1 MDSDCRDIYQ
11 TKSLSAMGE
20 ASRRRIERNSHDAD
34 ELEAQGYTVERGM
47 HRNGAYF
54 AVIGDH
60 PDHEKEVGRIFAE
73 NGFSFTLDREGNAK
87 IKMPNGR
94 TFTLPSYDGRV
105 EGFTHEIYALEGTPN
120 PQAVARGI
128 KHSYKPFVY
137 SPSNSIQADVAIT
150 FAPRGS
156 EYRKRDIM
164 EGVTEFNRQY
174 LSGETKA
181 RPLVYLHVNG
191 TTRIIYHWDINKRRH
206 NLHTGCLRIKVC

>member
-1 MDSDCRDIYQ
+1 MS
-11 TKSLSAMGE
+11 T
-20 ASRRRIERNSHDAD
+20 
-34 ELEAQGYTVERGM
+34 
-47 HRNGAYF
+47 
-54 AVIGDH
+54 
-60 PDHEKEVGRIFAE
+60 IF
-73 NGFSFTLDREGNAK
+73 FAK
-87 IKMPNGR
+87 IVLFSKLL
-94 TFTLPSYDGRV
+94 T
-105 EGFTHEIYALEGTPN
+105 
-120 PQAVARGI
+120 QAFAGDP
-128 KHSYKPFVY
+128 KPFVY
-137 SPSNSIQADVAIT
+137 SPSNSVQADVAIT